1 MNRILKSDAF
11 STMEFLLNFHPVNW
25 PDSLHLFQ
33 SMSVPVHCCPASRKW
48 TPYPT
53 TVNKKSQDCL
63 LIMYPVKKEATTHT
77 WKSWF
82 SCKIISLHYGPTL
95 HKQFPYTMLAQID
108 PDKIADFFSVQSCL
122 WAVCQHCKGN
132 VLVQCWLREIKT
144 TLYSLFSCKNMSV
157 HLLGQNFTSIF
168 LCAMLS

>member
-1 MNRILKSDAF
+1 
-11 STMEFLLNFHPVNW
+11 
-25 PDSLHLFQ
+25 
-33 SMSVPVHCCPASRKW
+33 
-48 TPYPT
+48 
-53 TVNKKSQDCL
+53 
-63 LIMYPVKKEATTHT
+63 MYPVKKEATTHT

-108 PDKIADFFSVQSCL
+108 PDKIADFFPVQSCL

-132 VLVQCWLREIKT
+132 VLVQCWLREIET

-157 HLLGQNFTSIF
+157 HPLGQNFTSIF
-168 LCAMLS
+168 FVRHVVLDVFKQHWLDNIPMQCCPSVVNTTLQRLFSS